1 MDSYQRRPADVARG
15 GGPLGASE
23 TINDADCLSS
33 AADPVSRIRGAVA
46 LFRCCRCLRSRAE
59 YLRIH
64 LPMPCPASSASRRR
78 RSCRRPRRSWMTR
91 WRRACSRLSARP
103 RPGHMDNRTRATRV
117 LRQMHDLVNNVA
129 AIWPSLQ
136 NPQTPLSGAPQ
147 AAAGNA
153 DGLAEVRPRTTVR
166 PGQRATISM
175 TLRNSESHS
184 VRLVPVA
191 TDLLGS
197 RGGRIASS
205 LLACAPSE
213 LTLEPQEQRDMA
225 ITTTVPAGTAPG
237 CYSGL
242 LVVMGLDYLRALIT
256 IEVV

>member
-1 MDSYQRRPADVARG
+1 MDSYQRRPADVART
-15 GGPLGASE
+15 GGPLGASD
-23 TINDADCLSS
+23 TINDATAFLRRLIPFSGPEVLSPLSLLSLPAQQGGIPSNPLANALPSIVGEQATSIVSQAASILDDEMAKGVLAAQRS
-33 AADPVSRIRGAVA
+33 AA
-46 LFRCCRCLRSRAE
+46 
-59 YLRIH
+59 
-64 LPMPCPASSASRRR
+64 
-78 RSCRRPRRSWMTR
+78 
-91 WRRACSRLSARP
+91 P
-103 RPGHMDNRTRATRV
+103 RPHGQSDASNPV